1 MTFEEYLRAV
11 GREQTLHP
19 EWRWGQTLFNVLCE
33 YRPEI
38 AEKLRGGPIDPFHRN
53 EVSDDFLN
61 EVERLI
67 EVDPPPDAA
76 PNARS
81 GF

>member
-11 GREQTLHP
+11 GLEQTLHP

-33 YRPEI
+33 YRPDI
-38 AEKLRGGPIDPFHRN
+38 AEKIRGGPMDPFYSN
-53 EVSDDFLN
+53 LNADAFLDT
-61 EVERLI
+61 VERLI

-76 PNARS
+76 PNARA